1 MLNSVNQTRQN
12 KTANNTS
19 RRIDS
24 IRNRENTESILT
36 IEKKNRQHQQ
46 LSNDNKLRKLD
57 SEIDQEKNGEAKKQ
71 IKTNINNYIK
81 EQ

>member
-24 IRNRENTESILT
+24 IRNRENT
-36 IEKKNRQHQQ
+36 
-46 LSNDNKLRKLD
+46 
-57 SEIDQEKNGEAKKQ
+57 
-71 IKTNINNYIK
+71 
-81 EQ
+81 